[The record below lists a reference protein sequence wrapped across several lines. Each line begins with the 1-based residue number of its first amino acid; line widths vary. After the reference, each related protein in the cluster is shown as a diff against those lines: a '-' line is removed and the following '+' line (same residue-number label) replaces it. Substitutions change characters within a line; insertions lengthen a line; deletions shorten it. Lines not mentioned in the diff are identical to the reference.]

1 MTITKKHL
9 KELAEIVYHA
19 QNQVTK
25 ILDLEAVAR
34 EIKSFAQRHAPN
46 FSESHWNDY
55 MHKLKKAEDE
65 LANLITRQDELRAN
79 NKWNMAND
87 LSPKIAGLKRS
98 LGIRAGS

>member
-9 KELAEIVYHA
+9 KELADIVYMAEHHEPA
-19 QNQVTK
+19 
-25 ILDLEAVAR
+25 DLYSIAK
-34 EIKSFAQRHAPN
+34 EIKSFAKRHAPN
-46 FSESHWNDY
+46 FDESRWNDY
-55 MHKLKKAEDE
+55 MHKRKQEDE